1 MAMRG
6 GEHYPMLS
14 NSKGVPN
21 RIVRRLG
28 GAFAILVLAGTA
40 GYSQQTTNPAS
51 QSTPPAAPVAASP
64 VTTPTVPAIQHAPEL
79 TTAQEENAK
88 LLALAEETRTKQGD
102 YVIGSSD
109 VLAIDVFEVP
119 DFSREVQVNIS
130 GYISL
135 PLLPTKI
142 KAAGL
147 TAFQLQDKLAEL
159 LQVNGLVSNPQV
171 TVVVKEQHSQPI
183 TIVGA
188 VRSPMVY
195 QAVRPTTLL
204 EALTAAGGIADDAGG
219 VVLVTRNGTDAAPG
233 DANASN
239 GGGAADII
247 PPTTLT
253 INLDDLINSGDSRFN
268 IGLQGGDVVSVPR
281 AGIIYVMGAV
291 QRPGGF
297 VITNDHEQVTSL
309 KALTLAG
316 GLTPTA
322 KGGQA
327 VILRNNKETGKRD
340 QVPIDLSKILKLK
353 GEDVALLPDDILY
366 VPDSSGKRAFNKT
379 GNILLGLGSGV
390 ALVRLG
396 GI

>member
-1 MAMRG
+1 
-6 GEHYPMLS
+6 MLS
-14 NSKGVPN
+14 NCPGVPN
-21 RIVRRLG
+21 RNVRRFG
-28 GAFAILVLAGTA
+28 GALLVLVLAGTA
-40 GYSQQTTNPAS
+40 GFSQQTTNSAS
-51 QSTPPAAPVAASP
+51 QSLPPSQPVATNPATTPPVSGNQS
-64 VTTPTVPAIQHAPEL
+64 VPQL

-88 LLALAEETRTKQGD
+88 ILALAEANRARPGD

-119 DFSREVQVNIS
+119 DLSREVQVNTS

-135 PLLPTKI
+135 PLIPTKI
-142 KAAGL
+142 MASGL

-183 TIVGA
+183 TVVGA
-188 VRSPMVY
+188 VRNPMVY

-204 EALTAAGGIADDAGG
+204 EVLSSAGGISDDAGG
-219 VVLVTRNGTDAAPG
+219 VVLVTRGGTTTTPV
-233 DANASN
+233 DANAHD
-239 GGGAADII
+239 GGGAEIA

-253 INLDDLINSGDSRFN
+253 VNLDDLINSGDARFN

-291 QRPGGF
+291 QHPGGF
-297 VITNDHEQVTSL
+297 VITNDHQQVTTL

-322 KGGQA
+322 KSRQA
-327 VILRNNKETGKRD
+327 VILRDNKETGQRD
-340 QVPIDLSKILKLK
+340 QVPIDLSKLLKLQ
-353 GEDVALLPDDILY
+353 GQDVALLPNDILF
-366 VPDSSGKRAFNKT
+366 VPDSSGKRALNKT
-379 GNILLGLGSGV
+379 GNILLNLASGA
-390 ALVRLG
+390 ALLRLG
-396 GI
+396 TL

>member
-1 MAMRG
+1 
-6 GEHYPMLS
+6 MLS
-14 NSKGVPN
+14 KSKGVPN
-21 RIVRRLG
+21 RIARRLG
-28 GAFAILVLAGTA
+28 GAILILGLASTA
-40 GYSQQTTNPAS
+40 SFSQQPTSPAS
-51 QSTPPAAPVAASP
+51 QSSPATAPAAASP
-64 VTTPTVPAIQHAPEL
+64 ATTPAVPAIQHAPEL
-79 TTAQEENAK
+79 STAQEENAK
-88 LLALAEETRTKQGD
+88 LLALAEANRAKPED

-119 DFSREVQVNIS
+119 DFSREVQVNMS

-135 PLLPTKI
+135 PLLPAKI

-188 VRSPMVY
+188 VRNPMVY
-195 QAVRPTTLL
+195 QAVRQTTLL

-219 VVLVTRNGTDAAPG
+219 VVLVTRNGTEAAPI
-233 DANASN
+233 DDSANANN
-239 GGGAADII
+239 GGGAADIV

-253 INLDDLINSGDSRFN
+253 INLDDLINSGDPRFN
-268 IGLQGGDVVSVPR
+268 IGLQGGDVVSVPH

-291 QRPGGF
+291 QHPGGF
-297 VITNDHEQVTSL
+297 VITNDHQQVTIL
-309 KALTLAG
+309 KAVTLAG
-316 GLTPTA
+316 GLTSTA
-322 KGGQA
+322 KSGQA

-340 QVPIDLSKILKLK
+340 QVPLDLPKILKLK
-353 GEDVALLPDDILY
+353 SEDVALLPDDILF

-379 GNILLGLGSGV
+379 GNILLTLGSGV

-396 GI
+396 GL